1 MQELLS
7 GEAPKP
13 AQGQGQDAL
22 PRLRLNPAAVRL
34 SLALP
39 ICALSGLLLSLAL
52 PPANLGVVA
61 FLAPIP
67 LLWLVREARPRRGA
81 LLGLA
86 FGVAYFGALLYWIL
100 LFGELVWGSLVLLSC
115 LSTGLFGA

>member
-1 MQELLS
+1 PVRSSWAPGGQGWSASAPPGQMEGMLS
-7 GEAPKP
+7 WEGTKA
-13 AQGQGQDAL
+13 AQRPGQDAL
-22 PRLRLNPAAVRL
+22 PRLRLNPSAVRL

-86 FGVAYFGALLYWIL
+86 FGVAYFGA
-100 LFGELVWGSLVLLSC
+100 
-115 LSTGLFGA
+115 